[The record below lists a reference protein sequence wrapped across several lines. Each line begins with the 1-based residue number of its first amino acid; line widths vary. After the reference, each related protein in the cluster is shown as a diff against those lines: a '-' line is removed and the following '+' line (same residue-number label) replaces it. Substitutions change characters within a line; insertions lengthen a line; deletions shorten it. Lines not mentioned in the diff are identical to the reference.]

1 MAPFVRISKEKIEE
15 EVKEEY
21 KLFTGRDIES
31 EEDYNEYM
39 TIVEKKLADE
49 ITAGIQTFQY

>member
-1 MAPFVRISKEKIEE
+1 MAPFVRISKEKIEK